1 MKAKTLMF
9 RDEQAQQ
16 ITDLAEASGMSESEL
31 LRIALD
37 TVDFTAV
44 ARERL
49 QRFERAAT
57 AGPSEAARDHLRRHA
72 ELGGMPT
79 DTQPLESDNAPQR

>member
-37 TVDFTAV
+37 TVDFPTL

-49 QRFERAAT
+49 RRFERVAT

-79 DTQPLESDNAPQR
+79 DTQPLESDNAPHR

>member
-1 MKAKTLMF
+1 MKAKTLVF

-16 ITDLAEASGMSESEL
+16 LADLAEASGMSESEL

-49 QRFERAAT
+49 QRFERVAT
-57 AGPSEAARDHLRRHA
+57 AGPSEASREHLSRHRA
-72 ELGGMPT
+72 LGGLDVP
-79 DTQPLESDNAPQR
+79 PKENA

>member
-16 ITDLAEASGMSESEL
+16 ITDLAEAAGMSESEL

-37 TVDFTAV
+37 TVNFTAL

>member
-31 LRIALD
+31 LRMALD
-37 TVDFTAV
+37 TVDFPTL

-57 AGPSEAARDHLRRHA
+57 AGPSEAAREHLSRHRA
-72 ELGGMPT
+72 LGGLDVP
-79 DTQPLESDNAPQR
+79 PKENA